1 MRIDTPKEA
10 EYFRHGGILQY
21 VLRSLIGV
29 VAAARRLAARSGR
42 RASSNSP
49 AAAQDRA
56 ARPDICLYGSARRV
70 AAHTRAD
77 MSGVTE
83 HAPAAGSGRRLRP
96 ARTDPAGLAEPRA
109 PRFMTDVV
117 LELGLASEDDVQAA
131 VDAARAAGG
140 QAETVLV
147 RTGVLDE
154 DGLAVALAERFGLDR
169 VDLSAFPVDAAAAER
184 VTVETGLRY
193 DALPVAVLPGG
204 RLLVAVADP
213 AGPGVAAVAAATA
226 RRSWPRSRRAG
237 CCGGRSRRR
246 RAG

>member
-1 MRIDTPKEA
+1 MA
-10 EYFRHGGILQY
+10 
-21 VLRSLIGV
+21 
-29 VAAARRLAARSGR
+29 
-42 RASSNSP
+42 
-49 AAAQDRA
+49 
-56 ARPDICLYGSARRV
+56 GSAGG
-70 AAHTRAD
+70 
-77 MSGVTE
+77 SSLPGLI
-83 HAPAAGSGRRLRP
+83 APSSRSP
-96 ARTDPAGLAEPRA
+96 EAR
-109 PRFMTDVV
+109 FITDVV
-117 LELGLASEDDVQAA
+117 LELGLASEEDVQAA

-213 AGPGVAAVAAATA
+213 AGPGVAAVAAATGA
-226 RRSWPRSRRAG
+226 EVVAAVAPRAG
-237 CCGGRSRRR
+237 AAADDRGGGEPGSGGGGGCC